1 MFRNL
6 LFLALAAV
14 LATGCGQDDDQP
26 STADV
31 PEVDDAVKSSLYE
44 RIDADSIYVFANLEP
59 LPEGLSERFWKAAE
73 PVWETNEE
81 TYAELAESV
90 DSPLAKALLAE
101 VLAIDSRE
109 AFEARGLNSNGLWA
123 VHGMGLYPV
132 VHWQLSDPAA
142 FEAMLDRAA
151 TEAGTDLPRRSVGG
165 EDLIWVDLENFGLA
179 VHHDSHFITLAL
191 VPDDPAM
198 LRQVANLDQPGT
210 SFRPATLSQFNEER
224 GFTAQGSG
232 YFDFT
237 TLVDRLL
244 DSDNELAL
252 PGGGDELQ
260 GLADNPACQSELR
273 ALADSIPRLSTGY
286 TSISDRDLTF
296 DMTLETSQELG
307 GKLAG
312 IADSPVSFGNG
323 ETGLLSFGM
332 AFNIVAARDFARELV
347 AGWVEQPPECP
358 AFSSIREKAEDWQLS
373 LNRPIPPVVTNLQGF
388 RVNVDRVETGGDTG
402 IRDAAGTLAVFM
414 RNPQMLI
421 GMAQMFSPELAELDL
436 APGKD
441 PQPLPEGMVPN
452 LPEGVEAFIALGDN
466 ALGLALGSEHRDRL
480 PEALEPGGGDA
491 RIFHYAINWPAYAE
505 MMEAMMAQTRAEL
518 EELNSD
524 MEMPANED
532 MFSGF
537 AEIYRYSDA
546 SVELTDEGIR
556 MSSSM
561 QLAE

>member
-1 MFRNL
+1 MFRNFT
-6 LFLALAAV
+6 FLALATV
-14 LATGCGQDDDQP
+14 LATGCGQDDGQP
-26 STADV
+26 SAADV

-73 PVWETNEE
+73 PMWESNEE
-81 TYAELAESV
+81 TYAELADSI
-90 DSPLAKALLAE
+90 DSPLAKALLSE

-109 AFEARGLNSNGLWA
+109 AFEERGFNSNGLWA

-151 TEAGTDLPRRSVGG
+151 TEAGTDLPRRSVGD
-165 EDLIWVDLENFGLA
+165 EDLIWVDMDEFGLA
-179 VHHDSHFITLAL
+179 VHHDSQFITLAL
-191 VPDDPAM
+191 VPDDMAI
-198 LRQVANLDQPGT
+198 LRQVANLDQPSE

-224 GFTAQGSG
+224 GYAAQGSG

-244 DSDNELAL
+244 DADNELAL

-260 GLADNPACQSELR
+260 GLAGNPACQSELR
-273 ALADSIPRLSTGY
+273 ALTESIPRLSTGY

-312 IADSPVSFGNG
+312 IADSPVSFNNG

-332 AFNIVAARDFARELV
+332 AFNIVAARDFGRELV
-347 AGWVEQPPECP
+347 AGWVDQPPECP
-358 AFSSIREKAEDWQLS
+358 VFSSIREQASDWQAG

-388 RVNVDRVETGGDTG
+388 RVNVDRVETGGETG

-441 PQPLPEGMVPN
+441 PQPVPDGMIPN
-452 LPEGVEAFIALGDN
+452 LPEGVEAFVALGNN

-480 PEALEPGGGDA
+480 NEALEPGGGDA
-491 RIFHYAINWPAYAE
+491 TIFHYAINWPAYAE
-505 MMEAMMAQTRAEL
+505 LMEAMMAQTRAEL
-518 EELNSD
+518 EEMDSD
-524 MEMPANED
+524 VEMPANED

-546 SVELTDEGIR
+546 TVELTSEGIR
-556 MSSSM
+556 MSSTM
-561 QLAE
+561 RLAE